1 MVDRSTNNAESVISR
16 QRNAFILSV
25 VNALSD
31 KAGENGIRL
40 VGEVRVAR
48 TPIHTT
54 YHCEQLPIHVNLILS
69 SVYAFLQLWL

>member
-1 MVDRSTNNAESVISR
+1 MIDGSTSNAESAIFR
-16 QRNAFILSV
+16 QRNSFILLV

-69 SVYAFLQLWL
+69 SLYDFLQFWL